1 MYPWI
6 GAVTLGLEAAER
18 VPHRGVRIHLKL
30 MMILRPTDLRPISS
44 QRHPVTEGVL
54 IPLRTAFEGLIMLKL
69 ACISAGVA
77 SALAMLAGHPIKG
90 LLLAV
95 SAVALPFWLRRR

>member
-1 MYPWI
+1 
-6 GAVTLGLEAAER
+6 
-18 VPHRGVRIHLKL
+18 
-30 MMILRPTDLRPISS
+30 
-44 QRHPVTEGVL
+44 
-54 IPLRTAFEGLIMLKL
+54 MLKL